1 MHVPFSFF
9 VLPSPLFSPPCYY
22 LRESGV
28 GGASRVWGSLQPLPS
43 WLVGGGGRGG
53 RGGGGEARGLTEVE
67 AAGIEV
73 RRHKFPIGFTAREK
87 IRKMLDYHF
96 PFVCKKY
103 YFSRTM
109 LFFAMWA
116 VVVLLYEYIRTY
128 MHLLPSLSPP
138 PTPLI
143 TSWQGGKGGRK
154 RRSLAGCVLH
164 QTNVQMQKKT
174 MYIIRMDDV
183 YVCQTCC
190 FLMAKNNYDKK
201 GTRNIPY
208 TVHFLSS
215 FSS

>member
-96 PFVCKKY
+96 PFVCKKI
-103 YFSRTM
+103 
-109 LFFAMWA
+109 LFFKDDVVYCHVGSCGFA
-116 VVVLLYEYIRTY
+116 VRIYTY
-128 MHLLPSLSPP
+128 VHASPSLSLSAPHAP
-138 PTPLI
+138 HYVLARR
-143 TSWQGGKGGRK
+143 QGREEKALFSRLCTAPNQRTDAKKDYVYNKNGRCVRLSNLLLFDGKK
-154 RRSLAGCVLH
+154 
-164 QTNVQMQKKT
+164 
-174 MYIIRMDDV
+174 
-183 YVCQTCC
+183 
-190 FLMAKNNYDKK
+190 
-201 GTRNIPY
+201 
-208 TVHFLSS
+208 
-215 FSS
+215 